1 MCLSNEV
8 CAFGLMCLSNKV
20 CAFANHRKKH
30 INPNWDEWKFV
41 TFKKIEKPLSTQ
53 MLIVELL
60 LLFLYFYLI
69 FFLNLRTNT
78 LTRYQRKSNSGINLL
93 NLGIILLNENKRN
106 WKQKVIQC

>member
-1 MCLSNEV
+1 
-8 CAFGLMCLSNKV
+8 
-20 CAFANHRKKH
+20 
-30 INPNWDEWKFV
+30 
-41 TFKKIEKPLSTQ
+41 

-69 FFLNLRTNT
+69 FFLNLGTNT

-106 WKQKVIQC
+106 